1 MADIN
6 GASIRES
13 FKNTVYLEMLN
24 EPAAARC
31 GHNHCLKCIKLCA
44 EDVDEAKEYSCT
56 ECNETFSTRST
67 RRGNPI
73 VAEVFDGIKRRRLGP
88 LEEGCAGP
96 GDVECDFCTGR
107 KLRASRS
114 CLTCLV
120 SYCEAH
126 VQPHYRGGPWKNHK
140 LVDPI
145 RNLQDKL
152 CQKHNRVT
160 ELYCRTDK
168 EYVCCLCVEIQH
180 KNHVTLTVEAER
192 TEKQIQLEENLTE
205 NHSKIQER
213 RKKLDETKQ
222 VILQLKASSERE
234 IQEYEKVLAELSN
247 SLEKVIELFRDK
259 EKREVEKAEDFI
271 KRIEDEIKDLE
282 KSNREMSD
290 LTKADDHISFL
301 QSFSALSIPRC
312 DDEASLNISL
322 STELSIEFLRKE
334 LLNLKEHLEAICIDH
349 FAQPAATEN
358 VVIPDQQ
365 ISEPKDEVDTS
376 QLSDA
381 QMSNQ
386 EESEPEPVSIE
397 ESVMSSDT
405 QKSINEEFPP
415 VNKSECVLTQKK
427 EIIVL
432 EEINKHNYVKKNIGQ
447 FSYRS
452 VIDTSL
458 LIEQSSQPMD
468 RDALIQYYSHL
479 MLDPNTAHRNL
490 WLSENNRGATYNR
503 LPKFCNYHPERF
515 NKCVQVLCNESL
527 YGGQFYWEVQWTGR
541 LAVMGVTY
549 KGISRKG
556 KGDECHL
563 GLNDKSWCLNCS
575 LSSYSVWH
583 DNKKTELSIPQSH
596 RIGIYLDCVSG
607 ILSFYSVS
615 NTVTHLHSFK
625 ASFTGPLYPG
635 FKLQYIDSSVTLCQL
650 NH

>member
-349 FAQPAATEN
+349 FAQPAATGKEN

-415 VNKSECVLTQKK
+415 VNKSECVLM
-427 EIIVL
+427 
-432 EEINKHNYVKKNIGQ
+432 
-447 FSYRS
+447 
-452 VIDTSL
+452 IDTSL